1 MDTPTTMRVRDAIK
15 DRALYLALLVRS
27 FGAALPRDRVEEL
40 ARAAIFEFGRI
51 KGQRDG
57 GRITPE
63 EWVDR
68 HVSKGTAAVF
78 QSEIVKEPEL
88 CEQQMTFCPLMEAWL
103 EIGCS
108 AEEIDLLCDI
118 AMEVDRG
125 RADYHGIPLQIPER
139 MGAGG
144 ARCRLV
150 LRKG

>member
-27 FGAALPRDRVEEL
+27 FGTVLPASTVVEL

-63 EWVDR
+63 DWVDR
-68 HVSKGTAAVF
+68 HLSKGSAAVF
-78 QSEIVKEPEL
+78 ESDIVKEPGF
-88 CEQQMTFCPLMEAWL
+88 CEQQMTYCPLKEAWQEL
-103 EIGCS
+103 GCS

-125 RADYHGIPLQIPER
+125 RADYHGIPLEIPER

-144 ARCRLV
+144 TRCRLV